1 MNRFVTA
8 ALSALALMSCAS
20 TEAKAP
26 AVAHPALWKVVDADT
41 TVYLFGTVHLLP
53 KGLAW
58 TSPKLAAAIAAS
70 HDLVLETVLPKD
82 PAALAAT
89 MAKLGVSP
97 NLPPLLDRVPPAKRA
112 ALKVVIDKSKIPIA
126 ALDRLETWAAALAL
140 TAQSTQAAGLSNDE
154 GAEAQLTSRFE
165 KAGKPISGLETPEQQ
180 LGYFDTL
187 PESAQRRFLAS
198 VADDD
203 TKAQGDL
210 DAMISSWR
218 AGDVRRIAL
227 SFDDELK
234 DSPELTAALITRRNA
249 NWANWVAA
257 RMTRP
262 GTVFVAVGAGHL
274 AGPGSVEAQLEKRGL
289 KVVRVQ

>member
-1 MNRFVTA
+1 MNRFTTT

-20 TEAKAP
+20 TEAKSP
-26 AVAHPALWKVVDADT
+26 AVAKPALWKVADADT

-58 TSPKLAAAIAAS
+58 TSPRLAAAMDAS
-70 HDLVLETVLPKD
+70 QGLVLETVLPKD
-82 PAALAAT
+82 QAVLAGL
-89 MAKLGVSP
+89 MAKIGMTP
-97 NLPPLLDRVPPAKRA
+97 GQPPLLDRVPANKRA
-112 ALKVVIDKSKIPIA
+112 ALQAVVDKAKIPLVV
-126 ALDRLETWAAALAL
+126 LDRLDTWAAALAL

-165 KAGKPISGLETPEQQ
+165 KSGKPVSGLETPEQQ

-187 PESAQRRFLAS
+187 PETVQRRFLVS

-203 TKAQGDL
+203 AKAMDDL
-210 DAMISSWR
+210 QAMIAAWQS
-218 AGDVRRIAL
+218 GNVKKIAA

-234 DSPELTAALITRRNA
+234 DSPELTEALITRRNA
-249 NWANWVAA
+249 NWANWISG
-257 RMTRP
+257 RMAQP

-274 AGPGSVEAQLEKRGL
+274 AGPGSVEDQLAKRGL
-289 KVVRVQ
+289 KVTRVQ